1 MPPLKIRARR
11 ACNSFCVYYL
21 LHRWTSGP
29 MVEFRQQ
36 VHHRISHTVLKGV
49 HFSRAPSMARRD
61 GGSDFRT
68 SATVFL
74 FGIR

>member
-1 MPPLKIRARR
+1 
-11 ACNSFCVYYL
+11 
-21 LHRWTSGP
+21 